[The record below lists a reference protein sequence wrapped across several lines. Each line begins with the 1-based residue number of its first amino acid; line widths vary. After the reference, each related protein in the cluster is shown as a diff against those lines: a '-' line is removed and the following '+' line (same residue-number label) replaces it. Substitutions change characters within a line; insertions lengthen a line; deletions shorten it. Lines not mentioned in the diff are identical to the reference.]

1 MPKENTQNRWF
12 SIEATNAK
20 STHADIRLYGIVGS
34 WRVNIQRF
42 REELSQYKNLK
53 TIKLFVSTLGGTFL
67 DGLPIYN
74 ELKMHKAHV
83 TTVNMGYAV
92 SMGSHIMLA
101 GDNIQMAQNAM
112 FMIHSPNVFM
122 WDQCNAR
129 DLRKQAVA
137 LDKHEKAM
145 LPRYRERMD
154 ISDAEIT
161 KLLHEETWYT
171 AEEALAAG
179 LIDEIIDAIDLDE
192 AEEDLTEDH
201 WREVVSQ
208 IRNKPPESFLNR
220 LSLHIPEATALFANK
235 QKPAPTPE
243 AEDDTMTPEQE
254 AKFEKLINEGIA
266 KAAKDAATQATANL
280 DTVVEAAVTKAM
292 PTTEQ
297 KEADVKAQADATAKI
312 STAIEGVDT
321 KLTEAS
327 TKLGEIAIAQTEQG
341 TALTETK
348 ELVEGVKKL
357 PVNKPRVTDTTDG
370 DEPSKTP
377 AKRYT

>member
-42 REELSQYKNLK
+42 REELSQYKSLK

-101 GDNIQMAQNAM
+101 GDKIQMAQNAM

-129 DLRKQAVA
+129 DLRKQADV

-145 LPRYRERMD
+145 LPRYQERMGPTVN
-154 ISDAEIT
+154 IT
-161 KLLHEETWYT
+161 ELLHAETWYT

-208 IRNKPPESFLNR
+208 IRNKPPESFLSR
-220 LSLHIPEATALFANK
+220 LSLHIQEATALFANK
-235 QKPAPTPE
+235 QKPAPASGDDT
-243 AEDDTMTPEQE
+243 EDDTMTPEQMAE
-254 AKFEKLINEGIA
+254 LKAHIDEKLAAVTASSSAAA
-266 KAAKDAATQATANL
+266 KAVEGLDAK
-280 DTVVEAAVTKAM
+280 VEAAVTKAM
-292 PTTEQ
+292 PTAE
-297 KEADVKAQADATAKI
+297 AQASATQAQ
-312 STAIEGVDT
+312 AEAAE
-321 KLTEAS
+321 KLTTSIAGVSEKLDTNAA
-327 TKLGEIAIAQTEQG
+327 KLGEIAEGQTKQG
-341 TALTETK
+341 ETLAEAK
-348 ELVEGVKKL
+348 TVLDEVKGM
-357 PVNKPRVTDTTDG
+357 PVNTPRVAPITDG
-370 DEPSKTP
+370 DAPTAP
-377 AKRYT
+377 AYS